1 MGDGLGIGCGTYSS
15 GAALSLLYFC
25 LGEEKRNILLRS
37 VLLASRLYCVARFF
51 LPREQLGVSCAA
63 GAYPVARNASF
74 AVDTGVRPK
83 CNATLTE
90 LGHGLQRQSWLHI
103 WEELKL
109 PRCNQGFFI
118 FIAE

>member
-1 MGDGLGIGCGTYSS
+1 MGWGLAVVPTLP
-15 GAALSLLYFC
+15 APRSLC
-25 LGEEKRNILLRS
+25 CVSVWEKKKGNILLRS
-37 VLLASRLYCVARFF
+37 VLLASRLYCVARFL

-63 GAYPVARNASF
+63 GACSVARNASF